1 MFSRINSGRCKK
13 MTEKYQILRQL
24 SNAHISGQE
33 QAFWELPKPKT
44 ILRTC
49 SFQWKPLKPSP
60 GSSCPPRLQY
70 RVVFQTGTKKF
81 HFFQILI
88 SQARNK
94 LFENFKSLKSSSGHR
109 LCIRTVIRNLLSSTT
124 PFGGHEDTPILD
136 VFRGISEG
144 RPVNESCQV

>member
-1 MFSRINSGRCKK
+1 MSTLMRLSTSIICFLLSLIFIRPGGLQPCAAEHRGRDEPK
-13 MTEKYQILRQL
+13 
-24 SNAHISGQE
+24 
-33 QAFWELPKPKT
+33 KPKI

-49 SFQWKPLKPSP
+49 SFQWNPLKPSP

-70 RVVFQTGTKKF
+70 RVVFQTGAKKF

-144 RPVNESCQV
+144 RPVNESC